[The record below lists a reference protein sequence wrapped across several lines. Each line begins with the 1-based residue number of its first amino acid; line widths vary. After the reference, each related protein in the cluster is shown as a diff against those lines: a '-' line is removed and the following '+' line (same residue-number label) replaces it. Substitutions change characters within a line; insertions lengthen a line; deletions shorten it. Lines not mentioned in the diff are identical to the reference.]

1 MWAQLRILF
10 SPFNPLP
17 CFSILNL
24 SLFPLF
30 HLLLPRFIYFLY
42 LSFSFPPFQEAVR
55 GRKTDL
61 KRLNQNISLTTPSTL
76 FPPATLPLY
85 LQSLMSCPSSAPCL
99 APLLNC
105 IKKKNPSRNG
115 LPAFLRWLAVQPH
128 CRYLQNWLH
137 IPCRQNAKNND

>member
-105 IKKKNPSRNG
+105 IKKKKS
-115 LPAFLRWLAVQPH
+115 FQKWLTSISSVACCPTT
-128 CRYLQNWLH
+128 LQISPKLAAH
-137 IPCRQNAKNND
+137 TLQTECKK